1 MVGQIRGPFRL
12 SHLARPIPAPC
23 LSLVEQQGLRVTR
36 RSRAHGIRP
45 LLPFTRTTSANNNFD
60 LVAVGMLDRSREGR
74 GGLRV
79 VWRKR

>member
-1 MVGQIRGPFRL
+1 M

-23 LSLVEQQGLRVTR
+23 LSSVEQQGLRVTR
-36 RSRAHGIRP
+36 RPTTRGIRAV
-45 LLPFTRTTSANNNFD
+45 LPFTRTTSANYNFD
-60 LVAVGMLDRSREGR
+60 LVDVGMLDRSREGK